1 MGRNRNGFSTSNSV
15 KVFNNLF
22 KINEVNVKRSILLL
36 TFLFATVL
44 SAQTAQPAAQ
54 FKVGYVDSEVILAQF
69 PEAIKAKSD
78 LEGLVAQWRK
88 EADSLTADLQKL
100 YADYQKQSGTM
111 KADEQQKAQ
120 KNIVEKEQRLQQYR
134 DQKFSQP
141 NGEYFT
147 KQDQLM
153 APVKK
158 KIFQAIED
166 VAKEEGMQYVLDKA
180 GEVIVLYAD
189 AQYDV
194 TFKVLDRLK
203 RGK

>member
-1 MGRNRNGFSTSNSV
+1 MK
-15 KVFNNLF
+15 KVF
-22 KINEVNVKRSILLL
+22 LLL
-36 TFLFATVL
+36 TFIFATVL
-44 SAQTAQPAAQ
+44 SAQTAQPAS

-78 LEGLVAQWRK
+78 LEGLVAKWRK
-88 EADSLTADLQKL
+88 ETDSLTADLQKL
-100 YADYQKQSGTM
+100 YADYQKQANTM
-111 KADEQQKAQ
+111 KPEEQQKAQ
-120 KNIVEKEQRLQQYR
+120 KNLVEKDQTLQQYK

-141 NGEYFT
+141 NGEYFVR
-147 KQDQLM
+147 QEQLM
-153 APVKK
+153 APVKT

-166 VAKEEGMQYVLDKA
+166 IAKEEGMQYVLDKA

-189 AQYDV
+189 AQYDI